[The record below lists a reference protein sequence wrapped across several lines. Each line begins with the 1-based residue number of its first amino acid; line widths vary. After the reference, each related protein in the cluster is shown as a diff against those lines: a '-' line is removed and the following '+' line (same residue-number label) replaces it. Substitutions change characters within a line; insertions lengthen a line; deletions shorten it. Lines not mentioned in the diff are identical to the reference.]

1 MGSRKKKPGIGIVL
15 LISFVLALSVLAAR
29 LPTNGQDSGSWGTL
43 LNDFLDVAHD
53 TGGSIKGGAVGSGAL
68 SDAGIQAIDINQS
81 VVNGTHILAQTIEA
95 IDIGIEQVNTSR
107 IANLTITAIKVAASA
122 VNTSHILDL
131 TITNADIAFA
141 AVNQSLIAPNAI
153 NSSQIVDLTITNA
166 DIAFAAVNQS
176 LIAPNAINSSQIV
189 DLTITNADIA
199 FAAVNQSL
207 IAPNAINSSQIVD
220 NTIGGIDL
228 ANDSVN
234 ATVLLGVNRL
244 IFGICNVAVP
254 SLQAGNTNNTATGAF
269 PAGNCTIPGAL
280 VGDAVIVMPTSGMLH
295 NATLI
300 NANISTGGNLTLEFR
315 YDSAVPVTTAG
326 NFGNNATFNFI
337 VYANATN

>member
-189 DLTITNADIA
+189 D
-199 FAAVNQSL
+199 
-207 IAPNAINSSQIVD
+207 

>member
-153 NSSQIVDLTITNA
+153 NSSQIVD
-166 DIAFAAVNQS
+166 
-176 LIAPNAINSSQIV
+176 
-189 DLTITNADIA
+189 
-199 FAAVNQSL
+199 
-207 IAPNAINSSQIVD
+207 

>member
-1 MGSRKKKPGIGIVL
+1 MKKRFGVGIIL
-15 LISFVLALSVLAAR
+15 LIGVVLVLSVLAAR
-29 LPTNGQDSGSWGTL
+29 LPTNGQDSGSWGTI
-43 LNDFLDVAHD
+43 LNDFLNAAHD
-53 TGGSIKGGAVGSGAL
+53 TGGGIKGGAVGSGAL
-68 SDAGIQAIDINQS
+68 ADAGILAADINQS
-81 VVNGTHILAQTIEA
+81 AVNGTHI
-95 IDIGIEQVNTSR
+95 
-107 IANLTITAIKVAASA
+107 
-122 VNTSHILDL
+122 
-131 TITNADIAFA
+131 
-141 AVNQSLIAPNAI
+141 
-153 NSSQIVDLTITNA
+153 VDLTIGA
-166 DIAFAAVNQS
+166 
-176 LIAPNAINSSQIV
+176 
-189 DLTITNADIA
+189 
-199 FAAVNQSL
+199 
-207 IAPNAINSSQIVD
+207 
-220 NTIGGIDL
+220 IDL
-228 ANDSVN
+228 ADDSVN
-234 ATVLLGVNRL
+234 ATALSAVNRL